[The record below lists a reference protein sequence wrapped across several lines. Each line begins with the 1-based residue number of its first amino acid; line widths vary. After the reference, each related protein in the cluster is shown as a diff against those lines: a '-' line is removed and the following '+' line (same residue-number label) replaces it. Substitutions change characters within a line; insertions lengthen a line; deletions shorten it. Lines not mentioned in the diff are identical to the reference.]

1 MAAILGT
8 LIGFALLVMFWHER
22 RWFRAWPDSLELT
35 YITLASF
42 MLIWGLTEIAS
53 GLFFRESKAAADPDT
68 VAPRLD
74 GVSWAGIVLVSL
86 GAGGLLLVRWD
97 STFGFLPISLLV
109 VGTGLLV
116 YGVKRFLDRLLRRRI
131 GPRVTQ
137 RVGLT
142 KPGAVC
148 LVIAILLLTG
158 GYLGPSNMLVLIFA
172 GVVGPFV
179 MNGWYAFSMI
189 RRLTV
194 ERAYLRQIVAGEPL
208 TVTLSIKNRKRRM
221 SSWLMIASDT
231 IKRIGRNG
239 TEDALVAE
247 AVFPRVPSRSTSE
260 ATYRVRLMRRGRYR
274 LGPVRVRSKFPLGLV
289 ERSLHIDMPDE
300 LIVAP
305 RLGRLTD
312 RWHAETASAD
322 ELVQRQR
329 PRRGTFP
336 DEFEKLRTFRY
347 GDNPRLIHW
356 RTSARQNMLMIRE
369 YHEVRDRDLLVLL
382 DLAMPRNDEESQRR
396 VELAVSLAA
405 TICVDQFRRSRQST
419 LGLVA
424 AGEKTVDWV
433 GVAHPTSA
441 EPLLGLLALVEASQE
456 PNLDSL
462 WDFARE
468 HRTATTSGVL
478 ITTRP
483 AASVPRP
490 SASNWLR
497 MLSVADQGFEE
508 YFTLE

>member
-1 MAAILGT
+1 MAAVLGV
-8 LIGFALLVMFWHER
+8 LIGSALLIIFWHER
-22 RWFRAWPDSLELT
+22 RLFCGWPDSIELT

-42 MLIWGLTEIAS
+42 LLIWGLTELAG
-53 GLFFRESKAAADPDT
+53 GLFLRGSQRSVSDDALQ
-68 VAPRLD
+68 PRLD

-109 VGTGLLV
+109 VGTGLLIHSA
-116 YGVKRFLDRLLRRRI
+116 KRFVDRLLRGRS
-131 GPRVTQ
+131 GPRMTQ
-137 RVGLT
+137 GVGLT

-158 GYLGPSNMLVLIFA
+158 GYLGPSNMLVLVFA
-172 GVVGPFV
+172 CVVGPFII
-179 MNGWYAFSMI
+179 NGWYAFSMI

-194 ERAYLRQIVAGEPL
+194 ERAYSKQIVAGEPL
-208 TVTLSIKNRKRRM
+208 TVTLSLENRKRRM
-221 SSWLMIASDT
+221 SSWLMVASDT
-231 IKRIGRNG
+231 ITRLSRRGSD
-239 TEDALVAE
+239 ESLAAE
-247 AVFPRVPSRSTSE
+247 TLFPRVPARSKSE
-260 ATYRVRLMRRGRYR
+260 AVYRIRLMRRGRYR
-274 LGPVRVRSKFPLGLV
+274 LGPIRVRSKFPLGLV
-289 ERSLHIDMPDE
+289 ERSLLIDLPDE

-312 RWHAETASAD
+312 RWLAETASAE

-356 RTSARQNMLMIRE
+356 RTSARQNALMIRE

-382 DLAMPRNDEESQRR
+382 DLADTSRDRESQLR

-405 TICVDQFRRSRQST
+405 TICVDQFRRSRQSR

-424 AGEKTVDWV
+424 AGHKTIDWI
-433 GVAHPTSA
+433 GVSHPTSA
-441 EPLLGLLALVEASQE
+441 ESLLGVLALVEPTSE
-456 PNLDSL
+456 PALDPL
-462 WDFARE
+462 WEFARE
-468 HRTATTSGVL
+468 QRTATTSGIL

-490 SASNWLR
+490 TASNWLR
-497 MLSVADQGFEE
+497 TLSVADQGIEE
-508 YFTLE
+508 YFSLA